1 MTGPDVRGA
10 GLDRLMIFNSPIF
23 RKLFTCTLLPAAAV
37 LIFVAIDF
45 RHSALYRWL
54 PLGIVLAVVVSYFVA
69 RLAAGAITDRVR
81 TMQAFAE
88 TLVSAKP
95 AQPADLSPA
104 DDELGSLARSLK
116 RASAG
121 WQSLVEQLQL
131 ESARRETV
139 LKSMAEGVLAVDN
152 DSRVIFCNTSF
163 ANLVGARLPLPPR
176 VPLVDLVRD
185 PGLSGMLAQVLAAN
199 EPMRQ
204 TLQLA
209 AADGRVFEVHATPLA
224 GPTQTGALAILHD
237 VTGIE
242 RLERV
247 RKDFVANVS
256 HELRTPLTAIRG
268 YAEALLDGGVDD
280 PAERRRFLQVILN
293 HSIRLDH
300 IASDLLVLSELESAR
315 AQPETERVSVP
326 DAVETALH
334 AVEAESEARSVTL
347 CRKDLAPAEVVGSRV
362 RLEQALINLLTNA
375 VRFNRPGGAV
385 EVSVRRAG
393 DEISIVVSD
402 NGIGIPSGDLSRI
415 FERFYRVDK
424 ARSREVGGTGLG
436 LAIVKHTV
444 ERMGGGVKVESQI
457 GKGAT
462 FTVTLPSAADRA

>member
-1 MTGPDVRGA
+1 MAEALVWIP
-10 GLDRLMIFNSPIF
+10 LMIFNSPIF
-23 RKLFTCTLLPAAAV
+23 RKLFACTLLPAAAV

-45 RHSALYRWL
+45 RHSTHYRWL
-54 PLGIVLAVVVSYFVA
+54 PLGVVLAVVVSYLFA
-69 RLAAGAITDRVR
+69 RLAAGAIIGRVC
-81 TMQAFAE
+81 TLQAFAE
-88 TLVSAKP
+88 TLVSP
-95 AQPADLSPA
+95 QPARPAELSPA
-104 DDELGSLARSLK
+104 ADGDDELGSLARSLM

-121 WQSLVEQLQL
+121 WQRLVEQLQL
-131 ESARRETV
+131 ESARRETI
-139 LKSMAEGVLAVDN
+139 LKSMAEGVLAIDN

-163 ANLVGARLPLPPR
+163 ASLVGARLPLPPR

-204 TLQLA
+204 TLQLG
-209 AADGRVFEVHATPLA
+209 AADGRVFEVHATSLA
-224 GPTQTGALAILHD
+224 GPAQTGALAILHD
-237 VTGIE
+237 VTGVE

-268 YAEALLDGGVDD
+268 YAEALLDGGVED
-280 PAERRRFLQVILN
+280 PGERRRFLQVILN

-315 AQPETERVSVP
+315 AQPEAERVSVP
-326 DAVETALH
+326 DAVDTALH
-334 AVEAESEARSVTL
+334 AVEAESEARQVSL
-347 CRKDLAPAEVVGSRV
+347 RRKETSPAQILGSRV

-375 VRFNRPGGAV
+375 VRFNRPGGFV
-385 EVSVRRAG
+385 EVSVKRAE
-393 DEISIVVSD
+393 DDIFIVVSD
-402 NGIGIPSGDLSRI
+402 NGIGIPSGDRSRI

-444 ERMGGGVKVESQI
+444 ERMGGSVRVESQI
-457 GKGAT
+457 GNGAT
-462 FTVTLPSAADRA
+462 FTVTLPAAADLA